1 MLFKGKLRGYKPS
14 WLPSP
19 SLWVNGTQNMTE
31 SDPEHGLRSCGKSG
45 WQARN
50 ANHKDRHKKTWQK
63 LDPMTSLL
71 NVTLSHGFLS
81 FDPWTCVM
89 ASGTSCIDPSGTKSR
104 RWGIWVGWFGLGT
117 TIDAT
122 KMGQES
128 RGFLR
133 QSRRLLEEMSGLKHP
148 DPGRLWTWLG
158 STAFQAKEN
167 PQVPNNWL
175 FV

>member
-104 RWGIWVGWFGLGT
+104 RWGIWVGWLGLGT
-117 TIDAT
+117 RAIMD
-122 KMGQES
+122 
-128 RGFLR
+128 L
-133 QSRRLLEEMSGLKHP
+133 
-148 DPGRLWTWLG
+148 TWLDCCIPG
-158 STAFQAKEN
+158 EGESTGTKQSIGCLY
-167 PQVPNNWL
+167 NNTT
-175 FV
+175 